1 MTEFLNHAITVGDVL
16 MVWGMALAIVL
27 AVVAYAII
35 SINMGWHR

>member
-1 MTEFLNHAITVGDVL
+1 MADILNHAITVGDVL
-16 MVWGMALAIVL
+16 MAWGIAAALVL

>member
-1 MTEFLNHAITVGDVL
+1 MTDVLNHAVTIGDVL
-16 MVWGMALAIVL
+16 IVWGIALAVVL

>member
-1 MTEFLNHAITVGDVL
+1 MEHAIRVADVL
-16 MVWGMALAIVL
+16 MFLAFLVSVGL